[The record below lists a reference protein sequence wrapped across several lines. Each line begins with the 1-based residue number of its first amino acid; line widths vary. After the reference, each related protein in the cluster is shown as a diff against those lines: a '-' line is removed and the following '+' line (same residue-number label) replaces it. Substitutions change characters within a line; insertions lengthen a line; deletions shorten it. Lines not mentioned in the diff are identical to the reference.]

1 MAKITL
7 QEIKKQREKK
17 LKNLREVGIDPY
29 PQKAISRLP
38 INEVI
43 LNFDKLKGKE
53 IALVGRIRSIREHG
67 GSTFLHFE
75 DGSGKIQAFFRRDKL
90 GKEQYQFFL
99 DNFDIGDFILIK
111 GELFETKRGE
121 KTIEAKEY
129 QMLAKSLLPLPEKW
143 HGLKDTEER
152 FRKRYLDL
160 IMNPEIK
167 EKFLLRSK
175 IISEIR
181 KFLEKE
187 GFIEVET
194 PILQPTYG
202 GAAAEPF
209 KTHLNALDIDLY
221 LRIAPELYLKRLLV
235 GGFEKIFEIGR
246 VFRNEGIDK
255 AHNPEFTSL
264 EFYWAYVDYEELM
277 KFSEKML
284 EKLVTNI
291 FGSPKIIYQ
300 GKEINFTAPFERIE
314 FFDLLTEKIGAD
326 PQKLSDEEL
335 KKIAENLKI
344 DTARKSRAKIL
355 DDIFKKECREEIL
368 NPTFVLRQPIELTPL
383 AKRDEKDYQKA
394 ARFQLIAGGWELINA
409 FSELND
415 PEEEK
420 KRFKDEAKAREKG
433 EEETHPFDEDFIEAL
448 EYGMPPAGGLG
459 MGIDRLCALLTDSK
473 TLREIIL
480 FPLMKPQPRY

>member
-1 MAKITL
+1 MAKSTL
-7 QEIKKQREKK
+7 EEIRKQREEK
-17 LKNLREVGIDPY
+17 LKNLRKAGINPY

-38 INEVI
+38 INEVL
-43 LNFDKLKGKE
+43 LNFEKLKGKE
-53 IALVGRIRSIREHG
+53 LTLVGRIKSIREHG

-75 DGSGKIQAFFRRDKL
+75 DGSGKIQAFLRRDKL

-99 DNFDIGDFILIK
+99 DNFDIGDFVLIK

-129 QMLAKSLLPLPEKW
+129 QMLSKSLLPLPEKW
-143 HGLKDTEER
+143 HGLQDVEER

-160 IMNPEIK
+160 LMNPEVR
-167 EKFLLRSK
+167 EKFVLRSK

-181 KFLEKE
+181 KYLEKE

-194 PILQPTYG
+194 PILQSIPG

-235 GGFEKIFEIGR
+235 GGFEKVFEIGR
-246 VFRNEGIDK
+246 VFRNEGMDK
-255 AHNPEFTSL
+255 SHNPDFTTL
-264 EFYWAYVDYEELM
+264 EFYWAYVDYEVLM
-277 KFSEKML
+277 EFSEKML
-284 EKLVTNI
+284 ENIVTNI
-291 FGSPKIIYQ
+291 FGSPKITYQ
-300 GKEINFTAPFERIE
+300 GKEIDFTTPFERVD
-314 FFDLLTEKIGAD
+314 FFALLTEKIGAE
-326 PQKLSDEEL
+326 PQKLKDEEL
-335 KKIAENLKI
+335 QKIAEKLKI
-344 DTARKSRAKIL
+344 PTEKKSRAKLL

-368 NPTFVLRQPIELTPL
+368 SPTFVLHQPIELTPL
-383 AKRDEKDYQKA
+383 AKRDEKDPSKA
-394 ARFQLIAGGWELINA
+394 ARFQLVVAGWELINA

-415 PEEEK
+415 PIEEK
-420 KRFKDEAKAREKG
+420 KRFEEEAKAREKG
-433 EEETHPFDEDFIEAL
+433 EKETHPFDEDYIEAL

-480 FPLMKPQPRY
+480 FPLMKPQK